1 MEIVSI
7 PETREVSYYG
17 TIVEIPYLHFYIA
30 TDSDGKI
37 YSYSQKPRM
46 DIASWKPRTKVNTDF
61 KLIEDVI
68 GEFLNVDDYWR
79 YTLRVYPRQ
88 R

>member
-1 MEIVSI
+1 
-7 PETREVSYYG
+7 
-17 TIVEIPYLHFYIA
+17 
-30 TDSDGKI
+30 
-37 YSYSQKPRM
+37 M

-79 YTLRVYPRQ
+79 YTLRAYPRQ